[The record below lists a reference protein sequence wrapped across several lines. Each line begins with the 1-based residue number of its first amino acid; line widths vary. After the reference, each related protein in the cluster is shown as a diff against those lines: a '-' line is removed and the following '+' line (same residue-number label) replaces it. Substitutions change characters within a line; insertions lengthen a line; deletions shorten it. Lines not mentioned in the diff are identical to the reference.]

1 MCVSLLL
8 RFGAYYRTHWWILYF
23 TERSEDLK
31 QSGDRLNSKVH
42 DPELLIQAMEKTSA
56 IFDRCVSDVY

>member
-8 RFGAYYRTHWWILYF
+8 RVGAHYRTHWWILCF
-23 TERSEDLK
+23 TERSENLK
-31 QSGDRLNSKVH
+31 QSGDKLNSKVH
-42 DPELLIQAMEKTSA
+42 DSELLIQAMEKTSA

>member
-1 MCVSLLL
+1 M
-8 RFGAYYRTHWWILYF
+8 YIKDHTTWILCF

-31 QSGDRLNSKVH
+31 QSGDKLNRKDH

-56 IFDRCVSDVY
+56 IFDRCVPSVY

>member
-1 MCVSLLL
+1 VHIKEH
-8 RFGAYYRTHWWILYF
+8 TTWILCF

-31 QSGDRLNSKVH
+31 QSGDKLNSKEH

-56 IFDRCVSDVY
+56 IFDRCVSNVY